1 MASASAYLRT
11 LRYSS
16 PFIIVTCAGFLAIAA
31 ACFVPPSKRATLS
44 ASQRAVSKH
53 FTVAICSLHFLE
65 GLLQTL
71 RAAFEADWA
80 AEPDAV
86 VYTTLNF
93 LLWLVSLLIHSD
105 ARRLY
110 WLPNLVTWILA
121 MFLDTTITLSSFQS
135 ARHCPFDFVKLSIGL
150 LRIASLVVLCVSM
163 TASAEVSPPR
173 DAEREPLLHSTQTN
187 LSASSII
194 GFQDVKCD
202 EDGAEGNTRPSEQE
216 EHIEKVGGWWPY
228 LHEVRFLLPY
238 VVPFRDRRRQL
249 YALAMLILT
258 VGGRVSQLFGPRIL
272 GNIVQAISNN
282 HNDSTLPRQ
291 ILIYI
296 FAVKVPYDI
305 VLEPA
310 RKWLSV
316 RLFYGSYLDL
326 LLSLASH
333 VAGLSY
339 AFHENK
345 QTGEMIAAIGQ
356 GQVVNQF
363 VDDFVESTLPLVLD
377 IVVAFAYVTYLFDVY
392 VALILSCTYVFYG
405 IVTYKGT
412 ILCAAARR
420 KYRETSRVEW
430 DVLHESIA
438 NWMSTFYLNRQDY
451 QHNRL
456 KTLSLQELAE
466 QAYNYDLSMVM
477 RICQTLVV
485 TLGYLGILLRTAHL
499 TTHIKDAVGNFV
511 ALLFYW
517 NLFTNPLFK
526 LAHFYHSLIQ
536 VLVDVE
542 RLRQLMQAEPT
553 VLDDESAQDLHFREG
568 KVEYRGVSFAYDGNN
583 PVINNLAFTIEPSST
598 VAFVGQ
604 SGSGKT
610 TTCDKLLLRAYDVTE
625 GAILIDDQDIRCVT
639 QRSLRETVGIV
650 RQEPIFNNDTIL
662 ENVRYARLEASD
674 MEVIAACKDAAIHDQ
689 IMRFPMAYNTVVGER
704 GVKLSGGERQRLA
717 IAQLFLRNPKIVV
730 LDEATSSVDN
740 VAESEIQESFARICR
755 RRTTII
761 IAHRLSTVQHADQI
775 FVLDKGSVA
784 ERGTHHELLEKHGK
798 YFQLWNKTQTVK
810 QLKCD
815 LKRVESWATDAGED
829 LSYPASSDDGEC
841 EDDSDYPA
849 DIVQVD
855 GASSSKQADEERTG
869 VRRRI
874 RNMKYKLSGKIRTTV
889 DENID
894 PDGDDEEKMAP
905 IRVLSPR
912 ATEASPPPTLSRR
925 SSFAFGRSSRAL
937 KANVTSSP
945 SSPSAVHGRTIS
957 APISPLRVSTQGMWP
972 LHDPVEVLPPG
983 HVQSQ
988 EPVSRHRQAP
998 HMSTPSRI
1006 PVSISPLTTP
1016 VRTRQNTAREIL
1028 LQSPQSPGRNAA
1040 LRSHPILRVEE
1051 KVDGS
1056 GATSQTARMTAGAP
1070 EGAGEES

>member
-1 MASASAYLRT
+1 MPSASAHLRP
-11 LRYSS
+11 LRYAS
-16 PFIIVTCAGFLAIAA
+16 PFIIVTCASVLAVAA

-44 ASQRAVSKH
+44 PSQRAISKH
-53 FTVAICSLHFLE
+53 VSVAICSLYLLE
-65 GLLQTL
+65 GMLQTL
-71 RAAFEADWA
+71 HPVFEADWA

-86 VYTTLNF
+86 VYTTLSF
-93 LLWLVSLLIHSD
+93 LLWLVILLIHSD

-110 WLPNLVTWILA
+110 WLPNLITWILA
-121 MFLDTTITLSSFQS
+121 MFLDTAITLPSFQS
-135 ARHCPFDFVKLSIGL
+135 ARHCPFDFVELSIRL
-150 LRIASLVVLCVSM
+150 LRIASLVLLCISI
-163 TASAEVSPPR
+163 TASAAISPPR
-173 DAEREPLLHSTQTN
+173 DAEREPLLNSPHAS
-187 LSASSII
+187 LSASSFL
-194 GFQDVKCD
+194 GLQDVKCD
-202 EDGAEGNTRPSEQE
+202 EFGAEGNFQPSEQE
-216 EHIEKVGGWWPY
+216 EHIEKVGGWWAY
-228 LHEVRFLLPY
+228 LHEVKFLLPY
-238 VVPFRDRRRQL
+238 IIPFRDRRRQC
-249 YALAMLILT
+249 YALVMLVLMI
-258 VGGRVSQLFGPRIL
+258 GGRVSQLFGPRIL

-282 HNDSTLPRQ
+282 HDDSTLPRQ

-296 FAVKVPYDI
+296 FAVKVPYDV

-356 GQVVNQF
+356 GQVINQF

-377 IVVAFAYVTYLFDVY
+377 IVAAFAYVTYLFDVY
-392 VALILSCTYVFYG
+392 VALILSCTYVFYA

-412 ILCAAARR
+412 LLCAAARR

-456 KTLSLQELAE
+456 KTLSIQELAE
-466 QAYNYDLSMVM
+466 QAYNYDISMAM

-499 TTHIKDAVGNFV
+499 TTHIEDAVGNFV

-526 LAHFYHSLIQ
+526 LAHFYHSLVQ

-553 VLDDESAQDLHFREG
+553 VLDDESAQDLLFREG
-568 KVEYRGVSFAYDGNN
+568 KVEYRNVSFAYDGDN
-583 PVINNLAFTIEPSST
+583 PVINNLAFTIQAGST

-610 TTCDKLLLRAYDVTE
+610 TTCDKLLFRAYDVTK
-625 GAILIDDQDIRCVT
+625 GAILIDDQDIRGVT

-650 RQEPIFNNDTIL
+650 RQEPIFNNETIL

-674 MEVIAACKDAAIHDQ
+674 TEVIAACKEAAIHDQ

-740 VAESEIQESFARICR
+740 VAESEIQESFARICKG
-755 RRTTII
+755 RTTIM

-775 FVLDKGSVA
+775 FVLDRGSIA
-784 ERGTHHELLEKHGK
+784 ERGTHDELLEKHGK
-798 YFQLWNKTQTVK
+798 YFQLWKKTQTVN
-810 QLKCD
+810 QLKSD
-815 LKRVESWATDAGED
+815 LKIIESRAIDAEEG
-829 LSYPASSDDGEC
+829 LSCPASSDDSDC
-841 EDDSDYPA
+841 EDDCDSPA
-849 DIVQVD
+849 DIMQFD
-855 GASSSKQADEERTG
+855 GASSSKQANEERTG
-869 VRRRI
+869 MRRRI
-874 RNMKYKLSGKIRTTV
+874 RNIKYKFSGKIRTTT
-889 DENID
+889 DEDID
-894 PDGDDEEKMAP
+894 SDSDDEEHMAP

-912 ATEASPPPTLSRR
+912 ATEASPPPTFSRR
-925 SSFAFGRSSRAL
+925 SSFSLKRSSRAQ
-937 KANVTSSP
+937 KTNVTSSQR
-945 SSPSAVHGRTIS
+945 SPSAVQGRTIS
-957 APISPLRVSTQGMWP
+957 APISPVRVLTQAIWP
-972 LHDPVEVLPPG
+972 MHDSVQHLPPSYMS
-983 HVQSQ
+983 SQ
-988 EPVSRHRQAP
+988 EYVSEHRQAP
-998 HMSTPSRI
+998 HISTPSRI

-1016 VRTRQNTAREIL
+1016 VRAKQNTAREIL
-1028 LQSPQSPGRNAA
+1028 LQSPRSPERSAA
-1040 LRSHPILRVEE
+1040 LRSHPILKAEE
-1051 KVDGS
+1051 EGDGFA
-1056 GATSQTARMTAGAP
+1056 ATYHTARMSAGDP
-1070 EGAGEES
+1070 EGTGRGS